1 MKEAVL
7 KGHAQDCGAEGTGGE
22 KEEEY
27 SVNWGF
33 LL

>member
-1 MKEAVL
+1 MLKEHV
-7 KGHAQDCGAEGTGGE
+7 QDCGAEGTGGE

-27 SVNWGF
+27 SENWGF